1 MAAELLTVGK
11 ADKPSRAGYAW
22 HDAGSELRTLQR
34 LIEDAGRHAEGAVD
48 AWLDGEELRS
58 GADALARQLNR
69 AAVLLEELHRDD
81 GQNPVD
87 EEFLA
92 RVRKPAPSLVDRARR
107 RGDLC
112 QLRGELAR
120 RSRQLTVPG
129 DRWQATW
136 HQGQVAARSEDGRVV
151 RGYAAAPEAVEQLLQ
166 SFEATSC
173 HRPRAR
179 VVVVD
184 ERPERRVTDRH
195 TAGTSYTDR
204 AAAFDADSAALA
216 SVLAALDRLR
226 QQWPA
231 TALVECVDI
240 AAEDLQL
247 VAPPVPRFSLYRGN
261 SSYWATSTSAGWIP
275 TRAIVSGIDPV
286 WGVFDRAEELRGT
299 GWVSRAA
306 SELLDTDPGDLPGF
320 LRRQLLASGSVD
332 LAIINGPA
340 GPLYTVSSGG
350 AHRTHLFKI
359 LGLPFLFAHLTARI
373 APSRIDVTSVID
385 TSKGVAEA
393 KRVAEGWHLLIERG
407 LVHGTISYQGE
418 FATLHL
424 DFTPAPWLL
433 GDDAFVTAYNKAYER
448 VYPGALAQLGI
459 PTCALADEQA
469 WRTWLHT

>member
-1 MAAELLTVGK
+1 MAGELLALGK
-11 ADKPSRAGYAW
+11 RDKLSRAGYAW

-34 LIEDAGRHAEGAVD
+34 LVEDAGRHAEVAVD

-58 GADALARQLNR
+58 GADALAWQLKR
-69 AAVLLEELHRDD
+69 TAVLLEELHRDD

-87 EEFLA
+87 EELLA
-92 RVRKPAPSLVDRARR
+92 GVLKPAPSLVDRARR

-112 QLRGELAR
+112 QLRRELAR
-120 RSRQLTVPG
+120 RSSRLTVAG

-136 HQGQVAARSEDGRVV
+136 HQGQVTARSEDGRVV
-151 RGYAAAPEAVEQLLQ
+151 RGYAAAPEAVEQFLQ
-166 SFEATSC
+166 PFEATSC

-184 ERPERRVTDRH
+184 ERPEHRVTDRH

-216 SVLAALDRLR
+216 GVVAALNGLR

-231 TALVECVDI
+231 EAVAERVHS
-240 AAEDLQL
+240 AAEELQL
-247 VAPPVPRFSLYRGN
+247 VAPPAPSFSLYRGTWP
-261 SSYWATSTSAGWIP
+261 YWATSTSAGWVSTP
-275 TRAIVSGIDPV
+275 AVVSGIDPI
-286 WGVFDRAEELRGT
+286 WGVFDRAEELRGA

-306 SELLDTDPGDLPGF
+306 SELLATDPGDLPGF
-320 LRRQLLASGSVD
+320 LRHHLLAGGSVD
-332 LAIINGPA
+332 LTVINGPA

-407 LVHGTISYQGE
+407 LVHGTVSYQGE
-418 FATLHL
+418 FATLHI
-424 DFTPAPWLL
+424 DFAPAPWLL
-433 GDDAFVTAYNKAYER
+433 GNDAFVTAYNQAYER
-448 VYPGALAQLGI
+448 VYPGALAQLGV
-459 PTCALADEQA
+459 PTHALADEQT
-469 WRTWLHT
+469 WRAWLHT